1 MCEVKTVKEHEGVDY
16 FDENEHLKKEMKKK
30 TSGSKDPLK
39 KISKKRIR
47 KTVRKKRIL
56 QDYLFTITCY
66 AALSIALLILLFIL
80 GTVVEKGLKGMSWTL
95 FFENLPA
102 IGMSGGGI
110 KNAIIGSIL
119 VSGVAII
126 IATPI
131 GVLAATYLTEF
142 PEKGIVQSVVRFLN
156 DILLSVPSI
165 IIGLFIFALVVK
177 SMGAYSVIAGI
188 LSLLMIA
195 VPMIV
200 RTSEDVMRSL
210 PPNLR
215 EAAVSLGVKRHKI
228 TFEIIYRSARKG
240 IITGIIL
247 ALSRIAGETA
257 PLLFTMLS
265 NQFSSY
271 SFFKPMANLPVVM
284 YQYAMSPYEN
294 SQNLAWAAALVV
306 TVVILGINL
315 FIRGIFNIKPKKI
328 K

>member
-1 MCEVKTVKEHEGVDY
+1 MSGQMDGNLNIEKHEYTVFED
-16 FDENEHLKKEMKKK
+16 NEHLKRVKKK
-30 TSGSKDPLK
+30 KSVPPIK
-39 KISKKRIR
+39 KITKKRVR
-47 KTVRKKRIL
+47 KTVRKKRVL
-56 QDYLFTITCY
+56 QDTLFTITCY
-66 AALSIALLILLFIL
+66 AALSIALLVLLFIL

-110 KNAIIGSIL
+110 KNAIIGSVL
-119 VSGVAII
+119 VSGIAII

-142 PEKGIVQSVVRFLN
+142 PEKGVVQSVVRFLN

-177 SMGAYSVIAGI
+177 TTGTYSVVAGI
-188 LSLLMIA
+188 LALLMIA

-200 RTSEDVMRSL
+200 RTSEDVMKSL

-215 EAAVSLGVKRHKI
+215 EAAVSLGVKRHTI
-228 TFEIIYRSARKG
+228 TFAIIYRSARKG
-240 IITGIIL
+240 IITGAIL
-247 ALSRIAGETA
+247 ALARIAGETA

-265 NQFSSY
+265 NQFASY
-271 SFFKPMANLPVVM
+271 SLFKPMANLPVVM

-306 TVVILGINL
+306 TVAILGVNL
-315 FIRGIFNIKPKKI
+315 IVRGVFNRKPKKI